1 MISLRAERIYLPRA
15 TLAKRVWKLTFLAI
29 AFFYLFGL
37 GALPL
42 LGPDEPRYAEV
53 GREMLTR
60 QDLITPTL
68 GGYPWFEKPALLYW
82 LMIASYR
89 VLGVTE
95 YAARLG
101 PAICGLLTAAF
112 VFWLG
117 RTVARTSAVTEP
129 ERTSYLGEWS
139 ALVFLSSFGA
149 IAFSRAASFDI
160 VLTMTVTGALCCF
173 FIWHIANK
181 DRQRRS
187 WLLVGFYFCVGL
199 SLLAKGLVGIVL
211 PIGIIGVY
219 FVLRR
224 ESPARSFR
232 LSLLWGLPFALIV
245 ATCWYGPMIYRH
257 GGTFI
262 DQFIVQH
269 HFARF
274 LSNKY
279 HHPQPFYFY
288 VPVMLLMA
296 LPWTVVL
303 LAGFASSRRWS
314 WRGRGPV
321 DLMRVFAL
329 SWVVVPLVFFSLSKS
344 KIPGYI
350 LPALPAAALLIG
362 ERISFFLHVNRG
374 RLVIRLTGVVLLFGA
389 AGGAWYSAREVG
401 APGWLISTAV
411 AGVAVA
417 VIIAMIAARPPI
429 AFPLF
434 AAIPFVACLCV
445 LKPAASVARRD
456 SVRDLIQ
463 TADARGYSSTP
474 VLYLLCDDR
483 TAEFYASGRLAYDST
498 GEPTRFEGA
507 QDVAASIR
515 QKGGVGLVLIETRW
529 EKQLTDY
536 RAVATEKIADN
547 GWVSIF
553 VVRLR

>member
-1 MISLRAERIYLPRA
+1 LPRA

-117 RTVARTSAVTEP
+117 RSVARTSAVTEP

-211 PIGIIGVY
+211 PIGIIAVY

-224 ESPARSFR
+224 ESPTRSFR

-314 WRGRGPV
+314 WRGRGAV

-329 SWVVVPLVFFSLSKS
+329 AWVVVPLVFFSLSKS

-374 RLVIRLTGVVLLFGA
+374 TTGDSTDGCSAFARSCGRCVVLS
-389 AGGAWYSAREVG
+389 AGGRRARMVDKYR
-401 APGWLISTAV
+401 S
-411 AGVAVA
+411 
-417 VIIAMIAARPPI
+417 
-429 AFPLF
+429 
-434 AAIPFVACLCV
+434 
-445 LKPAASVARRD
+445 RRRRSRCD
-456 SVRDLIQ
+456 YR
-463 TADARGYSSTP
+463 
-474 VLYLLCDDR
+474 DDR
-483 TAEFYASGRLAYDST
+483 SSAAHRLSAIRGDSICCLPLRVEACCL
-498 GEPTRFEGA
+498 GCKPRF
-507 QDVAASIR
+507 SSR
-515 QKGGVGLVLIETRW
+515 F
-529 EKQLTDY
+529 
-536 RAVATEKIADN
+536 N
-547 GWVSIF
+547 PNS
-553 VVRLR
+553 